1 MKMEEIENIL
11 KKVAEEAAALNAEAE
26 KYKTLELQLAFREGA
41 RFAKERVLSSLHK
54 ETGL

>member
-1 MKMEEIENIL
+1 MEEIENIL